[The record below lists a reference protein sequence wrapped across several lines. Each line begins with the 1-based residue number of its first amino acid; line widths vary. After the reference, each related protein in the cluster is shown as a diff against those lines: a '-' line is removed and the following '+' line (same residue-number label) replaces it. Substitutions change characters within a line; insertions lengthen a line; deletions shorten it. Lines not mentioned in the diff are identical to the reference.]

1 VKPTAAIAI
10 ALLAAAGANAYP
22 LDGYPTTGIARL
34 EAFDLARESLLARG
48 DLKPGSLRRTD
59 EVRLRL
65 TDRPDFRLPPS
76 DPDLSQRLR
85 DLLGADAPAYGI
97 AVLDLSD
104 PAQPR
109 YVELNGSRIQ
119 NPGSVGKIL
128 VALAWFQAMADI
140 YPDDLQARERLLYE
154 TVITAD
160 GFIRTDGHT
169 VPFYRPGDAAVRRR
183 PIQEGDIANLWT
195 YFDWMLSA
203 SSNAA
208 ASTIMKQLI
217 LLVHFGAEYPVSRER
232 ADAFL
237 ADTPPKEL
245 SKLYL
250 DAMLGPLARNGLD
263 ADALRQGSFFT
274 REGKRRVPG
283 TNSVATARELMKY
296 AVFMEQGKLVDP
308 WSSLQIKR
316 LLYLTDIRIRYASQ
330 PALDGSA
337 VYYKSGS
344 LYGCQPE
351 PGFECGKYMG
361 NRMNYMNSLAI
372 VETEEGGRSLDYI
385 VVVLSNV
392 LRKNSAEEHRD
403 LARRIHGLIE
413 SFHPPAPAGAPE
425 AGAARP

>member
-1 VKPTAAIAI
+1 VKPTAALAI
-10 ALLAAAGANAYP
+10 ALLAAAGASAYP
-22 LDGYPTTGIARL
+22 LDGYEKTGIARL
-34 EAFDLARESLLARG
+34 EAFDLAREPLLARG
-48 DLKPGSLRRTD
+48 DLKPGSLRGTD

-65 TDRPDFRLPPS
+65 SDRPDFRLPPS
-76 DPDLSQRLR
+76 DPELARRLR
-85 DLLGADAPAYGI
+85 EVLGEDAPAYGI

-104 PAQPR
+104 PAGPR
-109 YVELNGSRIQ
+109 YVELNGDRIQ

-128 VALAWFQAMADI
+128 VALAWFQAMADV

-160 GFIRTDGHT
+160 SFIRTDGHT
-169 VPFYRPGDAAVRRR
+169 VPFYRPGDAAVKRR
-183 PIQEGDIANLWT
+183 PIQEGDSANLWT
-195 YFDWMLSA
+195 FFDWMLSA

-208 ASTIMKQLI
+208 ASAIMKQLI
-217 LLVHFGAEYPVSRER
+217 LLVHFGPDYPVPQEA

-237 ADTPPKEL
+237 ADTPQKEL

-263 ADALRQGSFFT
+263 AEKLRQGSFFT

-283 TNSVATARELMKY
+283 TNSLATARELMKY
-296 AVFMEQGKLVDP
+296 AVRMEQGALVDP

-316 LLYLTDIRIRYASQ
+316 LLYLTDIRIRYASH
-330 PALDGSA
+330 PALDESA

-372 VETEEGGRSLDYI
+372 VESEEGGRSLDYI

-392 LRKNSAEEHRD
+392 LKKNSLEEHRE
-403 LARRIHGLIE
+403 LARRIHRLIE
-413 SFHPPAPAGAPE
+413 SLHPPKPAGA
-425 AGAARP
+425 GAAGP